1 MMETTK
7 FSLRLDSHRFALLQ
21 EIADR
26 EGFTVSMIVRHLVYR
41 FLEQEQRL
49 IGRNHG

>member
-1 MMETTK
+1 MNTTK
-7 FSLRLDSHRFALLQ
+7 FSLRLDAERYELLQ
-21 EIADR
+21 DIANR

-49 IGRNHG
+49 IGGKHE